1 MCVED
6 TPELLH
12 ARIAVLEAKLKEER
26 EAHGTEMAQLKSENY
41 DALEASQTRYQ
52 GELTIQRA
60 NYERQIIELRAR
72 LEAFDA

>member
-1 MCVED
+1 MED
-6 TPELLH
+6 KPEQLH
-12 ARIAVLEAKLKEER
+12 ARITVLEAKLEEER
-26 EAHGTEMAQLKSENY
+26 KAHETEMVQLKSENY

-60 NYERQIIELRAR
+60 NYERQIIELRAQ

>member
-1 MCVED
+1 MCVEN

-12 ARIAVLEAKLKEER
+12 ARIAVLETKLKEER
-26 EAHGTEMAQLKSENY
+26 KAHDAEMARLKSENY

-52 GELTIQRA
+52 GELAIQHA
-60 NYERQIIELRAR
+60 NFKRQIAELRAR

>member
-1 MCVED
+1 MED
-6 TPELLH
+6 KPELLH

-26 EAHGTEMAQLKSENY
+26 EAHSAEMAQLKSENY

-72 LEAFDA
+72 LDAFDA

>member
-26 EAHGTEMAQLKSENY
+26 EAHGAEMAQLKSENY

-52 GELTIQRA
+52 GELAIQHA
-60 NYERQIIELRAR
+60 NFKRQIAELRAR